1 MHPQALINTVSQNG
15 SENNFRLLC
24 STRKNEEKIDFSRRN
39 IHKYS
44 YIFINTVH

>member
-24 STRKNEEKIDFSRRN
+24 ITRKKGEKLTSLEEIFID

-44 YIFINTVH
+44 